1 MHDKLLDILNT
12 TMTGVGMDALES
24 LDANADLR
32 DDLQIDSITLAELT
46 VNIDEAFNSDINA
59 EGQVGTVGDIL
70 KQLEK

>member
-1 MHDKLLDILNT
+1 
-12 TMTGVGMDALES
+12 MTGVGMDALES